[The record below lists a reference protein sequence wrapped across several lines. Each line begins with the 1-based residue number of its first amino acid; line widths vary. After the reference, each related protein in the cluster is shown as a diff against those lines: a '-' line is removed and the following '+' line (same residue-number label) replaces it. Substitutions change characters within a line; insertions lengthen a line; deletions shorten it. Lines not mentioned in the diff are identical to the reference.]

1 MLHNFTKRRRLGFL
15 LCAALVLPALVVA
28 GEHNVAVYR
37 KLQFNDQFF
46 AEGATFGDLNNDGH
60 LDAISGPYWS
70 EGPDFKVRQEIYPA
84 LSFDPLHYSDNSF
97 TFTHD
102 FNGDGWNDILVLGFP
117 GIDASWF
124 TNPGAKG
131 GAWRRNVVFMPVEN
145 ESPTF
150 GRLLGNDKPPVLIC
164 MSRGF
169 LGYATWEPENPAQPF
184 TPVQPWTFH
193 AVSPQIGWHRFTH
206 GLGWGDVNGDG
217 RNDLVEKDGWWE
229 QPASVEGD
237 PVWKQHKFPF
247 AGTGD
252 KVVGGAQMYVYDVN
266 GDGKSDVI
274 TSLNAHGFGLSW
286 YEQVRVAGG
295 EISFTEH
302 RITSQREEEKIGGVQ
317 FSQLHALNLV
327 DFDGDGLP
335 DILTGKRWWAHGPD
349 GDPQSARAP
358 VLYAF
363 LLRRAKNGAV
373 TYIPHLI
380 DETTGV
386 GTQLVTA
393 DVNGDGQPDVIVGNK
408 RGTAVLLSEK
418 GALRK

>member
-1 MLHNFTKRRRLGFL
+1 
-15 LCAALVLPALVVA
+15 
-28 GEHNVAVYR
+28 
-37 KLQFNDQFF
+37 
-46 AEGATFGDLNNDGH
+46 
-60 LDAISGPYWS
+60 
-70 EGPDFKVRQEIYPA
+70 
-84 LSFDPLHYSDNSF
+84 
-97 TFTHD
+97 
-102 FNGDGWNDILVLGFP
+102 
-117 GIDASWF
+117 
-124 TNPGAKG
+124 
-131 GAWRRNVVFMPVEN
+131 
-145 ESPTF
+145 
-150 GRLLGNDKPPVLIC
+150 
-164 MSRGF
+164 
-169 LGYATWEPENPAQPF
+169 
-184 TPVQPWTFH
+184 
-193 AVSPQIGWHRFTH
+193 
-206 GLGWGDVNGDG
+206 
-217 RNDLVEKDGWWE
+217 
-229 QPASVEGD
+229 
-237 PVWKQHKFPF
+237 
-247 AGTGD
+247 
-252 KVVGGAQMYVYDVN
+252 MYVYDVN

-302 RITSQREEEKIGGVQ
+302 RITSQQEEEKIGGVQ

-349 GDPQSARAP
+349 GDPQSGRAP

-386 GTQLVTA
+386 VTQLVTA

-408 RGTAVLLSEK
+408 RGTALLLSEK